1 MENNQ
6 IGFCKPKAHINWRS
20 FSQPESSRWF
30 FSKSGLREE
39 FPGSN
44 NLFYPATSNHHF
56 FFNLAW
62 LAWSVFPTLLC
73 ARRWN
78 SVEIEFQN
86 PSLAARPRLS
96 ASLIISVNLL
106 IKMSCKRFPSFH
118 SDHYQH
124 ARPPAEYRS
133 FSPLPALH
141 TFQRSST
148 FDATRPKKWKISNAP
163 KSSEPAQLSESVL
176 KMWGIKR

>member
-1 MENNQ
+1 MGLGKWANISVFRFMFKCDQ
-6 IGFCKPKAHINWRS
+6 MD
-20 FSQPESSRWF
+20 
-30 FSKSGLREE
+30 FSKFSDSENLSDSGSMI
-39 FPGSN
+39 FQHWCHY
-44 NLFYPATSNHHF
+44 F
-56 FFNLAW
+56 
-62 LAWSVFPTLLC
+62 VTLWC
-73 ARRWN
+73 CDFSISGAVRWN

-86 PSLAARPRLS
+86 PSLAARPRPS

-148 FDATRPKKWKISNAP
+148 LLDAKRLKKWKISNAP
-163 KSSEPAQLSESVL
+163 KSSEPAQLSDSVL
-176 KMWGIKR
+176 KIWGIKR

>member
-1 MENNQ
+1 MV
-6 IGFCKPKAHINWRS
+6 HS
-20 FSQPESSRWF
+20 LF
-30 FSKSGLREE
+30 FSTVMNFFPTLLCARRFHQFFLPCQPHFQPPLLFKSG
-39 FPGSN
+39 
-44 NLFYPATSNHHF
+44 
-56 FFNLAW
+56 W
-62 LAWSVFPTLLC
+62 AWSVFPTLLC

-86 PSLAARPRLS
+86 PSLAARPRPS

-148 FDATRPKKWKISNAP
+148 LFDAKRPKKWKISNAP
-163 KSSEPAQLSESVL
+163 KSSEPAQLSDSIL
-176 KMWGIKR
+176 KIWGIKR

>member
-1 MENNQ
+1 M
-6 IGFCKPKAHINWRS
+6 I
-20 FSQPESSRWF
+20 F

-44 NLFYPATSNHHF
+44 NLFHPANHTSNHHF
-56 FFNLAW
+56 FFQSC

-86 PSLAARPRLS
+86 PSLAARPRPS

-133 FSPLPALH
+133 FSPLSALH

-148 FDATRPKKWKISNAP
+148 LLDAKRLKKWKISNAP
-163 KSSEPAQLSESVL
+163 KSSEPAQLSDSVL
-176 KMWGIKR
+176 KIWGIKR

>member
-1 MENNQ
+1 M
-6 IGFCKPKAHINWRS
+6 
-20 FSQPESSRWF
+20 
-30 FSKSGLREE
+30 
-39 FPGSN
+39 
-44 NLFYPATSNHHF
+44 
-56 FFNLAW
+56 
-62 LAWSVFPTLLC
+62 
-73 ARRWN
+73 
-78 SVEIEFQN
+78 EIEFQN
-86 PSLAARPRLS
+86 PSLAARPRPS

-148 FDATRPKKWKISNAP
+148 LLDAKR
-163 KSSEPAQLSESVL
+163 L
-176 KMWGIKR
+176 KRMKNLKRTEIL

>member
-1 MENNQ
+1 M
-6 IGFCKPKAHINWRS
+6 I
-20 FSQPESSRWF
+20 F

-44 NLFYPATSNHHF
+44 NLFHPANHTSNHHF

-62 LAWSVFPTLLC
+62 RDRFFQLC
-73 ARRWN
+73 CARRRRWN

-86 PSLAARPRLS
+86 PSLAARPRPS

-163 KSSEPAQLSESVL
+163 KSSEPAQLSDSVL
-176 KMWGIKR
+176 KIWGIKR

>member
-1 MENNQ
+1 MTFFPNSVVRKE
-6 IGFCKPKAHINWRS
+6 FHRFFLPC
-20 FSQPESSRWF
+20 QPPLLF
-30 FSKSGLREE
+30 QSG
-39 FPGSN
+39 
-44 NLFYPATSNHHF
+44 
-56 FFNLAW
+56 

-86 PSLAARPRLS
+86 PSLAARPRPS

-141 TFQRSST
+141 TFQRSSK
-148 FDATRPKKWKISNAP
+148 FLNAP
-163 KSSEPAQLSESVL
+163 RCKTAQKMKNL
-176 KMWGIKR
+176 KRTEILWACSTFWQCLENMRDKKITSNS